1 MSFTAEVREGSS
13 IMNRTYRYRPVRF
26 YGTVFALTWAFW
38 FAAAFIGRSMADN
51 DGGISLVLMF
61 FGLLAP
67 PVTALLTIL
76 LSKSAALKK
85 DLRDKLVGLFRVRPF
100 IVIGAIIL
108 FGAIIAVSILLS
120 TLFGQSISQF
130 AFADDFSFAGGGA
143 VALLTIVLA
152 AFFEELGW
160 RGYAEDSI
168 AFYCSWWKES
178 VIFGVVWALWH
189 LPLFLIPDTYHYN
202 ILHASP
208 WFAVNFVMSILP
220 LGFIFTWV
228 YVKNER
234 SIFACMF
241 FHFFVN
247 FLQEKIAMTQ
257 TTKCVETFVL
267 FLVAGGIVWL
277 NREMFFEK
285 RHIGR
290 LLPEENL

>member
-1 MSFTAEVREGSS
+1 MKK
-13 IMNRTYRYRPVRF
+13 IYQYKPIRF
-26 YGTVFALTWAFW
+26 YGIVFTLTWMFW
-38 FAAAFIGRSMADN
+38 FAAAIVGHNAADGG
-51 DGGISLVLMF
+51 DGISLTLML
-61 FGLLAP
+61 FGLLVP

-85 DLRDKLVGLFRVRPF
+85 DLRDKLIGLFRVKPF
-100 IVIGAIIL
+100 IVITAVVL

-120 TLFGQSISQF
+120 TFFGQSINQF
-130 AFADDFSFAGGGA
+130 SFTDDFSFAGGGG
-143 VALLTIVLA
+143 VALLTIILA

-178 VIFGVVWALWH
+178 IIFGVVWALWH
-189 LPLFLIPDTYHYN
+189 LPLFFIPGTYHFN
-202 ILHASP
+202 IFQESP
-208 WFAVNFVMSILP
+208 WFALNFFISILP

-234 SIFACMF
+234 SIFACMI

-257 TTKCVETFVL
+257 TTKCVETLVL
-267 FLVAGGIVWL
+267 FIVAGVIVLL
-277 NREMFFEK
+277 NKDLYFEK
-285 RHIGR
+285 RHIRR
-290 LLPEENL
+290 LLPGEDY